1 MMFSGIVEGTA
12 KVVELKSGKP
22 YRLSVD
28 LSGIAEGLQVGES
41 VAINGVCLTVVSVEG
56 SKVAFD
62 VMGETLKRTNLG
74 RLKRGTVVNY
84 ERALK
89 VSDRISGHIVTGH
102 IDGVG
107 VIERIEKRP
116 EEVDMFIRCDER
128 VMSEVVERGSV
139 AVDGVSLTVA
149 EKFGKSFRVALIP
162 HTLSVTN
169 LGLRRVGDELNIETD
184 ILAKYI
190 HAFFKS
196 QKGRIDKDFLKRQG
210 FI

>member
-1 MMFSGIVEGTA
+1 MFSGIVEGTA
-12 KVVELKSGKP
+12 NVVELKSGKP

-28 LSGIAEGLQVGES
+28 LSGIAELLQIGES
-41 VAINGVCLTVVSVEG
+41 IAINGVCLTVVSIERG
-56 SKVAFD
+56 EVAFD
-62 VMGETLKRTNLG
+62 VMGETIKRTNLG
-74 RLKRGTVVNY
+74 RLKSGTIVNY

-107 VIERIEKRP
+107 VIERIERRP
-116 EEVDMFIRCDER
+116 EEVDMFIRCEER
-128 VMSEVVERGSV
+128 IISEIAERGSV

-149 EKFGKSFRVALIP
+149 EKSRKSFRVALIP

-169 LGLRRVGDELNIETD
+169 LGLRRAGDELNIETD

-190 HAFFKS
+190 HAFLKN
-196 QKGRIDKDFLKRQG
+196 QRGKIDEDFLKERG
-210 FI
+210 FV